1 MCMCFYLSLF
11 DAKAFIREYA
21 SRSNNSMLNNKM
33 HGSNS
38 MLTPLLI
45 SYQFHRTVISLPY
58 TLKVILHSQYD
69 LGFRLE
75 LIITQVI

>member
-1 MCMCFYLSLF
+1 MQVEV
-11 DAKAFIREYA
+11 K
-21 SRSNNSMLNNKM
+21 
-33 HGSNS
+33 GSDS

-58 TLKVILHSQYD
+58 TLKVIIHSQYD

-75 LIITQVI
+75 LIITQVIYHMSTYGKGR